1 MTHPDLTGEPTPSS
15 FSSLLRPAL
24 APSALHGLPG
34 DIVRALA
41 PHTEADPAALLLTF
55 LAMFGCA
62 VGGGPHDRVGSTPHP
77 ARLFVL
83 IVGDAATARK
93 GTAGDVIED
102 LMRRAEPEWHDERIH
117 RGIQSAE
124 ALIRLVDD
132 GLSHDRRLMVV
143 ESEFGRLLSTLAQR
157 GNLSATIKDAYDGKP
172 LHVTVRN
179 ENRSLKATRP
189 HISIVGHVQP
199 GVLVERLPEVEL
211 FSGFANR
218 FLFAV
223 VNRSQLLPSGGS
235 VDEAV
240 LDGLAD
246 RIHDAVDSAWEFALA
261 QTDPISRQ
269 LYEHFGMQPPVE
281 LPRTEDFTTRWRG
294 LYGEGNRS
302 GPLNRH
308 EPGILG
314 EFTGRAP
321 THVLRLAV
329 TYALADQS
337 IVLDV
342 QHLEAAFAV
351 WEYCAASARAIFGSI
366 TGDRDVD
373 RVLNALYRAADHSIT
388 RADISALFH
397 RNKSKRQL
405 DIICDGL
412 LDTGQV
418 THRHDSSGPGRPV
431 DVYELT
437 AQALDE
443 KTKEAKKGENPS

>member
-246 RIHDAVDSAWEFALA
+246 RIHDAVDSAWEFASPKPTRSVA
-261 QTDPISRQ
+261 SFMSTSGCSHRWSCRA
-269 LYEHFGMQPPVE
+269 
-281 LPRTEDFTTRWRG
+281 PRTSRHAGAGSTAKATAAG
-294 LYGEGNRS
+294 RS
-302 GPLNRH
+302 
-308 EPGILG
+308 
-314 EFTGRAP
+314 TGTSPASWVSSPAAR
-321 THVLRLAV
+321 RL
-329 TYALADQS
+329 TS
-337 IVLDV
+337 
-342 QHLEAAFAV
+342 
-351 WEYCAASARAIFGSI
+351 
-366 TGDRDVD
+366 
-373 RVLNALYRAADHSIT
+373 
-388 RADISALFH
+388 
-397 RNKSKRQL
+397 
-405 DIICDGL
+405 CDW
-412 LDTGQV
+412 
-418 THRHDSSGPGRPV
+418 P
-431 DVYELT
+431 
-437 AQALDE
+437 
-443 KTKEAKKGENPS
+443 